1 MLIMVCNIGS
11 TSFKFQLLEMES
23 EERLASGNTERVGT
37 NDAIITYSIGNKKVL
52 EETLA
57 IPSHREAVKHA
68 WDFLSDNPDSPLSSL
83 KKLDGIGFKTI
94 QAGDKNG
101 SVLLDE
107 NVLQAMEE
115 YRALAPA
122 HNPPYLT
129 AIYMFREL
137 LPDLPLIGVFE
148 PGFHTDI
155 PDYAAVYGVP
165 YEWFKKYGVKKYGYH
180 GASHRYITGETIK
193 QLSLSGN
200 NHKIISCHLG
210 GSSSIC
216 AFLNGISIDTSMGFT
231 PQSGLIQ
238 GTRIG
243 DMDPFILPYI
253 MDKKGISLEDA
264 LQECSKNG
272 GLAGISGISADM
284 REINSA
290 IEKGDNRARLARDK
304 FIYDIKR
311 YIGEYIILMEGLD
324 AITFTGGIGQ
334 KDADLRS
341 RVLNSLVFLGFDINI
356 SRNQNHESI
365 ISSDKSLIKALVL
378 ETNEELVVAREA
390 VKVIRQIKNKKD
402 S

>member
-11 TSFKFQLLEMES
+11 TSFKFQLLDMKS
-23 EERLASGNTERVGT
+23 ENQMASGYTERVGT
-37 NDAIITYSIGNKKVL
+37 ADAIITYSIGNKKVL
-52 EETLA
+52 EKTLA
-57 IPSHREAVKHA
+57 IPTHREAVKHA
-68 WDFLSDNPDSPLSSL
+68 LDFLADHPDSPLSSL
-83 KKLDGIGFKTI
+83 EKLDGIGFKTI

-107 NVLQAMEE
+107 DVLQAMED

-137 LPDLPLIGVFE
+137 LPDIPLIGVFE
-148 PGFHTDI
+148 PGFHTSI

-165 YEWFKKYGVKKYGYH
+165 YEWFEKYGVKKYGYH
-180 GASHRYITGETIK
+180 GASHRYVTGETVRR
-193 QLSLSGN
+193 LGLPDD

-210 GSSSIC
+210 GSSSVC
-216 AFLNGISIDTSMGFT
+216 AFQNGISIDTSMGFT

-243 DMDPFILPYI
+243 DMDPYILPYI
-253 MDKKGISLEDA
+253 MDKKDLSLEEA
-264 LQECSKNG
+264 LKECSKNG

-311 YIGEYIILMEGLD
+311 YIGEYLVIMEGLD
-324 AITFTGGIGQ
+324 AVTFTGGIGQ

-341 RVLNSLVFLGFDINI
+341 QVLGSLGFLGIEIDE

-365 ISSDKSLIKALVL
+365 ISSDISRIKALVL
-378 ETNEELVVAREA
+378 QTNEELVVARES
-390 VKVIRQIKNKKD
+390 VKVIKQL
-402 S
+402 

>member
-1 MLIMVCNIGS
+1 MYIMVCNIGS
-11 TSFKFQLLEMES
+11 TSFKFQLLDMTS
-23 EERLASGNTERVGT
+23 ENQMASGYTERVGT
-37 NDAIITYSIGNKKVL
+37 KDAIITYSIGNEKVF
-52 EETLA
+52 EETFA
-57 IPSHREAVKHA
+57 IPTHREAVKHA
-68 WDFLSDNPDSPLSSL
+68 LDFFSIHQDSPLSSL
-83 KKLDGIGFKTI
+83 DKLDGIGFKTI

-107 NVLQAMEE
+107 EVLQAMED

-137 LPDLPLIGVFE
+137 LPDTPLIGVFE
-148 PGFHTDI
+148 PGFHINI
-155 PDYAAVYGVP
+155 PDYAAVYGVS
-165 YEWFKKYGVKKYGYH
+165 YEWYKKYGVKKYGYH
-180 GASHRYITGETIK
+180 GASHRYITGETVK
-193 QLSLSGN
+193 RLKLPDN

-216 AFLNGISIDTSMGFT
+216 AFLNGISVDTSMGFT
-231 PQSGLIQ
+231 PQSGVIQ

-243 DMDPFILPYI
+243 DMDPYILPYI
-253 MDKKGISLEDA
+253 MNKKGISLEEA
-264 LQECSKNG
+264 LKECSKNS

-290 IEKGDNRARLARDK
+290 IEKGDDRARLARNK

-311 YIGEYIILMEGLD
+311 YVGEYIVLMEGLD

-341 RVLNSLVFLGFDINI
+341 QVLKSLKFLGLELDE

-365 ISSDKSLIKALVL
+365 ISSDKSNIKALVL
-378 ETNEELVVAREA
+378 QTNEELVVARET
-390 VKVIRQIKNKKD
+390 VKVIRQLKN
-402 S
+402 